1 MLGEVNIT
9 FKIVGKTRIKGLGE
23 SYILDPNPQTFKCSY
38 DCVYCPLKT
47 LTPKTLNLKL
57 EQISNS
63 ILIISGRGDP
73 LLKLDVKN
81 IRNVIQNLHKLRS
94 KVGIHIKNIIPPEE
108 IATHI
113 DFIILKLDTLFEEVE
128 EKVNRPRRK
137 LLREKIKFIKNFKKK
152 VIVEISLTKYNK
164 DTLSLRKLLY
174 FISNVKPLG
183 CILTYID
190 HRFQPLCSSIA
201 RILED
206 LMPNSIIDVKSY
218 VEI

>member
-9 FKIVGKTRIKGLGE
+9 FKIVGKTRIKDLGE

-63 ILIISGRGDP
+63 ILIVSGRGDP

-81 IRNVIQNLHKLRS
+81 MKNIVQTLHKLKN

-108 IATHI
+108 VIAHI

-137 LLREKIKFIKNFKKK
+137 LLREKVRFIENFREK
-152 VIVEISLTKYNK
+152 VIVEVSLTKYNK

-190 HRFQPLCSSIA
+190 HRYEPWCHSIA
-201 RILED
+201 RILAD

-218 VEI
+218 MEV